1 MPALALGA
9 GVDAGR
15 AAAGAPLPNSG
26 GPDVTVVP
34 TSGGSLGFRIAGGAV
49 SVDPDTAE
57 ICLPLAALEA
67 GLALTLTSY
76 DATGA
81 AVGRWLLTL
90 AAPEPAAEA
99 PAGARAPALS
109 GSGLVG
115 APVTLD
121 PGDWTGSPVPA
132 LGFQWRRDGADL
144 PGATGADYLAG
155 DADDATQAQL
165 PRHRDQRRGQRRRRD
180 PGAADPAAGAGGGRR
195 ARRPRAGAGHGSR
208 RRWRRRRPSPAPACA
223 SRSPAA
229 ARRSTRPPDRSR
241 LPTDTL
247 RADEAV
253 TVTAS
258 NSGGSAGVGFRVSVA
273 AALLPPVAVGTLPA
287 ILWPR
292 DGVARTVSAQAGF
305 GGAGLGYALLAAPA
319 GATIN
324 PGSGL
329 VTIPTDVGLEA
340 ATVTVRA
347 SNAAGSAEQ
356 SFAVTV
362 RVVATAFDA
371 ASALAEM
378 GFVAEGPAPG
388 WSLDAG
394 GFARLVPA
402 GIGATH
408 GDWSRAAG
416 DGRYR
421 ALVRW
426 TAAAAVDRPFCL
438 SARLTRSGADFRGL
452 RAEAF
457 LNSST
462 GTNRLELRQ
471 YLGSG
476 TTSRQLGVATV
487 GWANDAWYWVELELD
502 GATLRSPALCRG
514 RRRPRLAGGGGDRPP
529 DGGRGRDRRLRAAR
543 RQPADRRA
551 AYRIPPPSGRPRPP
565 PTSANGA
572 STSRRCSHEIH
583 DHLRASRRPG
593 GGRGGGMDRRGDARR
608 QRRGL
613 GALPAAAGRA
623 LAAVQSRSRRR
634 RGAALARPRALRQ
647 YRHPLPSDG
656 GRALVARLD
665 RPQGDR
671 DRRRDPGRCASRA
684 AGRRLVRPRAVRSAR
699 RRPHRPLRAR
709 RRRRGRGR
717 GAVGRRRSGGAGGT
731 CAAVP
736 AEADWRGCVAL
747 AGGGWHLGLAQAGNR
762 DAIAIRYRLTAAGA
776 WSPASED
783 RKPLSF
789 PDLPVLPRL
798 LAAPALAGAGR
809 IGQAVAVLPG
819 LWIGAPALALQWCRD
834 GVAIAGA
841 SAASYRPGPADD
853 RTALTCRITATTAA
867 GSLQATTAAL
877 GVSTPPRWRRACSR
891 RRSSTRAPA
900 AGRSRPPRRSGGGGL
915 RFTVAGAGA
924 TVDPLTGVVSI
935 PTDVARSDT
944 VLVTATNSGGSAALG
959 FAVTVEA
966 AETPVGPPALEAA
979 EWSIPAT
986 AEIATGRFAG
996 VIEVA
1001 GTSPAANAVAIEWT
1015 DAAGAAGA
1023 GAAGHGARRPALAD
1037 GRPLGGRAQRGRAP
1051 AARSPASPSATG
1063 WRPTASGPAMP
1074 PIARASPCRPRAP
1087 SGGRSSARRR
1097 CWRDRRRP
1105 TASATSTCAA

>member
-15 AAAGAPLPNSG
+15 AAAGTPLPDSG

-34 TSGGSLGFRIAGGAV
+34 TSGGSLGFRITGGAV

-57 ICLPLAALEA
+57 ICLPLAALT
-67 GLALTLTSY
+67 LTLTSY

-115 APVTLD
+115 APVALD

-155 DADDATQAQL
+155 DADDATQLSCRVTATNAAGSAAAETPAL
-165 PRHRDQRRGQRRRRD
+165 PIRRPAPVAVGGLADRVLVQGTG
-180 PGAADPAAGAGGGRR
+180 PATLAAAPAFAGAGLRFAVAGG
-195 ARRPRAGAGHGSR
+195 GA
-208 RRWRRRRPSPAPACA
+208 AID
-223 SRSPAA
+223 AA
-229 ARRSTRPPDRSR
+229 TGQVT

-305 GGAGLGYALLAAPA
+305 SGAGLGYALLAAPA

-378 GFVAEGPAPG
+378 GFVSEGLAPG

-402 GIGATH
+402 GSGATH

-462 GTNRLELRQ
+462 STNRLELRQ

-487 GWANDAWYWVELELD
+487 GWANDAWYWVEIELD
-502 GATLRSPALCRG
+502 GATLRSRLYAEAAAAPDWQVVATTDHLTAGAVGIGGFG
-514 RRRPRLAGGGGDRPP
+514 RLGASPQIDVRRIEYLPP
-529 DGGRGRDRRLRAAR
+529 DVGTA
-543 RQPADRRA
+543 
-551 AYRIPPPSGRPRPP
+551 
-565 PTSANGA
+565 
-572 STSRRCSHEIH
+572 
-583 DHLRASRRPG
+583 
-593 GGRGGGMDRRGDARR
+593 
-608 QRRGL
+608 
-613 GALPAAAGRA
+613 PAAADIGEWG
-623 LAAVQSRSRRR
+623 LDQQAVQS
-634 RGAALARPRALRQ
+634 
-647 YRHPLPSDG
+647 
-656 GRALVARLD
+656 
-665 RPQGDR
+665 
-671 DRRRDPGRCASRA
+671 
-684 AGRRLVRPRAVRSAR
+684 
-699 RRPHRPLRAR
+699 
-709 RRRRGRGR
+709 
-717 GAVGRRRSGGAGGT
+717 
-731 CAAVP
+731 
-736 AEADWRGCVAL
+736 
-747 AGGGWHLGLAQAGNR
+747 
-762 DAIAIRYRLTAAGA
+762 
-776 WSPASED
+776 
-783 RKPLSF
+783 
-789 PDLPVLPRL
+789 
-798 LAAPALAGAGR
+798 
-809 IGQAVAVLPG
+809 
-819 LWIGAPALALQWCRD
+819 
-834 GVAIAGA
+834 
-841 SAASYRPGPADD
+841 
-853 RTALTCRITATTAA
+853 
-867 GSLQATTAAL
+867 
-877 GVSTPPRWRRACSR
+877 
-891 RRSSTRAPA
+891 
-900 AGRSRPPRRSGGGGL
+900 
-915 RFTVAGAGA
+915 
-924 TVDPLTGVVSI
+924 
-935 PTDVARSDT
+935 
-944 VLVTATNSGGSAALG
+944 
-959 FAVTVEA
+959 
-966 AETPVGPPALEAA
+966 
-979 EWSIPAT
+979 
-986 AEIATGRFAG
+986 
-996 VIEVA
+996 
-1001 GTSPAANAVAIEWT
+1001 
-1015 DAAGAAGA
+1015 
-1023 GAAGHGARRPALAD
+1023 
-1037 GRPLGGRAQRGRAP
+1037 
-1051 AARSPASPSATG
+1051 
-1063 WRPTASGPAMP
+1063 
-1074 PIARASPCRPRAP
+1074 
-1087 SGGRSSARRR
+1087 
-1097 CWRDRRRP
+1097 
-1105 TASATSTCAA
+1105 

>member
-1 MPALALGA
+1 M
-9 GVDAGR
+9 
-15 AAAGAPLPNSG
+15 AAG
-26 GPDVTVVP
+26 
-34 TSGGSLGFRIAGGAV
+34 
-49 SVDPDTAE
+49 
-57 ICLPLAALEA
+57 
-67 GLALTLTSY
+67 GLADRALVQG
-76 DATGA
+76 TGPA
-81 AVGRWLLTL
+81 TL
-90 AAPEPAAEA
+90 AAA
-99 PAGARAPALS
+99 PA
-109 GSGLVG
+109 
-115 APVTLD
+115 
-121 PGDWTGSPVPA
+121 
-132 LGFQWRRDGADL
+132 F
-144 PGATGADYLAG
+144 
-155 DADDATQAQL
+155 
-165 PRHRDQRRGQRRRRD
+165 
-180 PGAADPAAGAGGGRR
+180 AGAGLRFAVAGG
-195 ARRPRAGAGHGSR
+195 GA
-208 RRWRRRRPSPAPACA
+208 AID
-223 SRSPAA
+223 AA
-229 ARRSTRPPDRSR
+229 TGQIT

-305 GGAGLGYALLAAPA
+305 CGAGLGYALLAAPA

-462 GTNRLELRQ
+462 STNRLELRQ

-502 GATLRSPALCRG
+502 GATLRSRLYAEAAAAPDWQVVATTDHLTAGAVGIGGFG
-514 RRRPRLAGGGGDRPP
+514 RLGASPQIDVRRIEYLPR
-529 DGGRGRDRRLRAAR
+529 
-543 RQPADRRA
+543 
-551 AYRIPPPSGRPRPP
+551 SGRPRPP
-565 PTSANGA
+565 PTSANGT

-593 GGRGGGMDRRGDARR
+593 GGRGGGMDRCGGARR

-647 YRHPLPSDG
+647 HRHPLPSDA
-656 GRALVARLD
+656 RA
-665 RPQGDR
+665 G
-671 DRRRDPGRCASRA
+671 PGR
-684 AGRRLVRPRAVRSAR
+684 
-699 RRPHRPLRAR
+699 
-709 RRRRGRGR
+709 
-717 GAVGRRRSGGAGGT
+717 
-731 CAAVP
+731 
-736 AEADWRGCVAL
+736 
-747 AGGGWHLGLAQAGNR
+747 
-762 DAIAIRYRLTAAGA
+762 
-776 WSPASED
+776 
-783 RKPLSF
+783 
-789 PDLPVLPRL
+789 
-798 LAAPALAGAGR
+798 
-809 IGQAVAVLPG
+809 
-819 LWIGAPALALQWCRD
+819 
-834 GVAIAGA
+834 
-841 SAASYRPGPADD
+841 
-853 RTALTCRITATTAA
+853 
-867 GSLQATTAAL
+867 
-877 GVSTPPRWRRACSR
+877 
-891 RRSSTRAPA
+891 
-900 AGRSRPPRRSGGGGL
+900 
-915 RFTVAGAGA
+915 
-924 TVDPLTGVVSI
+924 
-935 PTDVARSDT
+935 
-944 VLVTATNSGGSAALG
+944 
-959 FAVTVEA
+959 
-966 AETPVGPPALEAA
+966 
-979 EWSIPAT
+979 
-986 AEIATGRFAG
+986 
-996 VIEVA
+996 
-1001 GTSPAANAVAIEWT
+1001 
-1015 DAAGAAGA
+1015 
-1023 GAAGHGARRPALAD
+1023 
-1037 GRPLGGRAQRGRAP
+1037 
-1051 AARSPASPSATG
+1051 PS
-1063 WRPTASGPAMP
+1063 RPTARRS
-1074 PIARASPCRPRAP
+1074 
-1087 SGGRSSARRR
+1087 RSS
-1097 CWRDRRRP
+1097 P
-1105 TASATSTCAA
+1105 